1 MRFGVQPSIGCK
13 SKYFSGVIYSR
24 FVRLSYF
31 DMDGNLVF
39 EGTDKVAYL
48 KDNKSSVPV
57 EPAVTLRAGLE
68 RLKVQLQ

>member
-1 MRFGVQPSIGCK
+1 
-13 SKYFSGVIYSR
+13 
-24 FVRLSYF
+24 
-31 DMDGNLVF
+31 MDGNLVF